1 MSTRK
6 KTHFYTIYCLYIAF
20 TIYCLYI
27 ALTHCLKKRLYS
39 HYRADGTVNIST
51 TVPDTIT
58 SWIASAFAVNSV
70 SGLGVSPT
78 TAKVCYPLPLF
89 RKLRH

>member
-1 MSTRK
+1 MKTQNRKAFLFIVVFFLNPLHK
-6 KTHFYTIYCLYIAF
+6 KTFHF
-20 TIYCLYI
+20 
-27 ALTHCLKKRLYS
+27 HC
-39 HYRADGTVNIST
+39 RADGTVNIST

-78 TAKVCYPLPLF
+78 TAKVCITNNC
-89 RKLRH
+89 